1 MLIEQRVRIPK
12 VLRLL
17 CAFDEKGGKA
27 ISPYATAEELHSIKA
42 GEALACRGGLQSF
55 DPKAL
60 FEILREP
67 T

>member
-1 MLIEQRVRIPK
+1 
-12 VLRLL
+12 LL